1 MLSHSLF
8 GLTARGLKS
17 LSCMA
22 VDKHRDR
29 LLRGVAAALR
39 LMDDRGRHLSRA

>member
-17 LSCMA
+17 LSCIA
-22 VDKHRDR
+22 VDKHATVCC
-29 LLRGVAAALR
+29 GE
-39 LMDDRGRHLSRA
+39 